1 MRLLPL
7 ILLLLTLIP
16 SGGVSGAEV
25 RRAGAAPRIT
35 GVTVYPDRAMTTRSA
50 SFSVKPGTWLLALEN
65 LPVLLQDDSIR
76 VEGRG
81 TATAVIVGTEVRR
94 IFVDQSPE
102 QRVKELDEELRAAER
117 TLGSIDAR
125 KGALAAQKSFI
136 ESVKVAW
143 GDRISKE
150 LAVGKPT
157 ATELNEALAFVG
169 TGITTVE
176 EKARELDMEK
186 KSLANKIEALKR
198 QREQVIGSERKEVK
212 VVEVQVEVA
221 REGTLAIELAAVVPQ
236 AGWHPSY
243 DIRLAADGESAELVF
258 RGEVHQQTGE
268 EWNGV
273 ELALSTARPAIGG
286 VPPKLFP
293 WHISFYQPPRP
304 MAAAPMARMYEK
316 SARAP
321 MDEEMA
327 FSADAAEPAP
337 HLTARVQEEQ
347 SSVLFRI
354 PRPAD
359 IPPDG
364 ALHGTVVAVEK
375 LPIKL
380 ELTTVPKLSPY
391 AFLTSQVE
399 NRAAYPLLPGKLNI
413 FSGGNFIGS
422 SLLNKVASGEKYE
435 VHFGADDQVTVKR
448 DELKRHKEAGIF
460 GKNRM
465 TYRYRIEVQN
475 LRKGERTVLVRDQLP
490 LPANEEIK
498 VSLEEPSVKPD
509 EVKDDGTVTWKLVLK
524 PGEKREIAF
533 GIVVEYP
540 KDRELI
546 GL

>member
-16 SGGVSGAEV
+16 SGSVLGAEA

-50 SFSVKPGTWLLALEN
+50 NFSVKPGTWLLALEN

-81 TATAVIVGTEVRR
+81 TAAAVIVGTEVRR

-117 TLGSIDAR
+117 TMGSIDAR

-157 ATELNEALAFVG
+157 AGELNEALAFVG

-186 KSLANKIEALKR
+186 EVLASKIEALKR
-198 QREQVIGSERKEVK
+198 QREQVVGSERKEVK

-221 REGTLAIELAAVVPQ
+221 REGTLAIKLAAVVPQ
-236 AGWHPSY
+236 AGWQPSY

-273 ELALSTARPAIGG
+273 ELSLSTARPAIGG
-286 VPPKLFP
+286 SPPILFP
-293 WHISFYQPPRP
+293 WHISFTSPPA
-304 MAAAPMARMYEK
+304 MAAARWPDVRK
-316 SARAP
+316 SARAHGR
-321 MDEEMA
+321 ELA
-327 FSADAAEPAP
+327 SGDAAKPSP
-337 HLTARVQEEQ
+337 LTARIQGRV
-347 SSVLFRI
+347 VLLFKI

-375 LPIKL
+375 LPVKL
-380 ELTTVPKLSPY
+380 ELATVPKLSPY

-399 NRAAYPLLPGKLNI
+399 NRATYPLLPGKLNI

-435 VHFGADDQVTVKR
+435 VHFGADDQIVVKR
-448 DELKRHKEAGIF
+448 EEMKRHKEAGIF

-490 LPANEEIK
+490 LSTNEEIK
-498 VSLEEPSVKPD
+498 VSLEEPSVTPD

-524 PGEKREIAF
+524 PGEKREVTF
-533 GIVVEYP
+533 GIIIEYP
-540 KDRELI
+540 KDREVV